1 MVGAARLEKLRALF
15 EAGVEILLF
24 IFLLSG
30 FQALLW
36 FFGMVVGGVSI
47 HDTRVVNTVRPLC
60 TEVSYEEIP
69 LQISFVLLR
78 GPFQLVLP
86 STHGAT
92 CVDFGVFTNLRGG
105 EGLARKVGDPI
116 TELVVAFHDEAFL
129 LAVKGLIDVKRC
141 ATSITMVR

>member
-1 MVGAARLEKLRALF
+1 MTNLAIMVVAAWLEKLRALF

-60 TEVSYEEIP
+60 TEVSYEE
-69 LQISFVLLR
+69 
-78 GPFQLVLP
+78 
-86 STHGAT
+86 TT
-92 CVDFGVFTNLRGG
+92 
-105 EGLARKVGDPI
+105 
-116 TELVVAFHDEAFL
+116 FL
-129 LAVKGLIDVKRC
+129 LSFFL
-141 ATSITMVR
+141 